1 MAPSTD
7 SCIGS
12 GACVSFLDGLAR
24 LRHQSIAGLIVELAL
39 DPGTYDDVTSGGV
52 ISDGLRT
59 LDNTVLASEVLI
71 TSSAATSDTASPVLV
86 GPSSANASI
95 LILTEG
101 AISNHSLSGLRLTLR
116 GLKLTGSDPSA
127 AVTVAGG
134 VLLVDAC
141 TFDAN
146 PGGAVLMTGGTALI
160 SSSTFTANGVLNV
173 TQGGAIQMACG
184 STCSLEAS
192 DSIFSG
198 NLGAQGGALF
208 SSTMF
213 STTSLTRCTVQGNTA
228 TLAGGAVFL
237 ANGKIYLG
245 NQTAVSGNS
254 APIGMSSFVIG
265 GTINYALPAPVG
277 YFASAAFCKLCTPN
291 ASTRTRAPPSQ
302 RHLAALRMPI

>member
-7 SCIGS
+7 NCIGS

-116 GLKLTGSDPSA
+116 GSDPSA

-184 STCSLEAS
+184 SACSLEAS

-208 SSTMF
+208 SSSMF